1 MKSPDDAYFQA
12 WQEDPEPMKNE
23 GDERVILDTNLS
35 DTAWLWDMQS
45 EKEAYLVFNG
55 RTWAV
60 RR

>member
-1 MKSPDDAYFQA
+1 
-12 WQEDPEPMKNE
+12 MKNE

-45 EKEAYLVFNG
+45 EKKAYLVFNG
-55 RTWAV
+55 RTRSV

>member
-1 MKSPDDAYFQA
+1 MKSPDDACFQA
-12 WQEDPEPMKNE
+12 WKEDPEPMKNE

-55 RTWAV
+55 RTQDV

>member
-55 RTWAV
+55 RTQTAK
-60 RR
+60 R

>member
-1 MKSPDDAYFQA
+1 
-12 WQEDPEPMKNE
+12 MKNE

>member
-55 RTWAV
+55 RTQTA